1 MGFLDMKTEIG
12 DLEGGFSRAS
22 DSRHM
27 ILTCPECATGYFV
40 DDAQIKPGGRTVR
53 CAACG
58 ARWTAMPES
67 PLELSAGADAAASA
81 KPAPGDEAADEP
93 APLTADDLPRA
104 FRTRAEEEKRLRQA
118 AITGAIWAG
127 AAVVIAV
134 VVLASV
140 VFREAV
146 VRVWPQTASL
156 YAAVGL
162 AVNPVGLV
170 IEQVRA
176 EPSLQEGHAILA
188 VSGSIRNVEDH
199 AVIAPPLRISLLNP
213 QGKRVA
219 GQIANLANARIPS
232 GETRHFVTAIFD
244 PPFSAQDLQVDFA
257 PGAQGGPMA
266 GRAVTA
272 PLTPAPQLD
281 LRGPAQPVLPPP
293 AAGPP
298 AAPAGGPSPTAPP
311 ANAADAH
318 G

>member
-1 MGFLDMKTEIG
+1 MGFLDMRAEIG

-58 ARWTAMPES
+58 ARWTAVPES
-67 PLELSAGADAAASA
+67 LRELAATAAAAEAPADAAA
-81 KPAPGDEAADEP
+81 DEA
-93 APLTADDLPRA
+93 APLTAEDLPRA

-118 AITGAIWAG
+118 AVTGAMWAG

-140 VFREAV
+140 VFREAL

-162 AVNPVGLV
+162 PVNPVGLV
-170 IEQVRA
+170 IEQVKA

-199 AVIAPPLRISLLNP
+199 AVTAPPLRISLLNP

-232 GETRHFVTAIFD
+232 GETRRFMTAIFD

-257 PGAQGGPMA
+257 PGAQGGTPA
-266 GRAVTA
+266 GRAVTS
-272 PLTPAPQLD
+272 PLAPAPRLD
-281 LRGPAQPVLPPP
+281 LRGPALPSSPSGP
-293 AAGPP
+293 ANQAEPALGASPA
-298 AAPAGGPSPTAPP
+298 AAPANT
-311 ANAADAH
+311 AADAH

>member
-1 MGFLDMKTEIG
+1 MGFLDMRAEIG

-40 DDAQIKPGGRTVR
+40 DDAQIKPGGRAVR

-58 ARWTAMPES
+58 ARWTATPES
-67 PLELSAGADAAASA
+67 LLKLSPTADAAAD
-81 KPAPGDEAADEP
+81 KPPAEAADEP

-118 AITGAIWAG
+118 AFTGAVWAG
-127 AAVVIAV
+127 AAVVVAV
-134 VVLASV
+134 VVLACV
-140 VFREAV
+140 VFRDAV

-156 YAAVGL
+156 YAAAGL

-199 AVIAPPLRISLLNP
+199 AVTAPPLRISLLNP

-232 GETRHFVTAIFD
+232 GETRRFVTAIFD

-257 PGAQGGPMA
+257 PGAQSGA
-266 GRAVTA
+266 SLGRSVTS
-272 PLTPAPQLD
+272 PLTPAPRLD
-281 LRGPAQPVLPPP
+281 LRGPAQPVPPP
-293 AAGPP
+293 GAASPP
-298 AAPAGGPSPTAPP
+298 EPAPASPTQSAPP
-311 ANAADAH
+311 ANAAAGAH